1 MDDCHCQID
10 LQLFRE
16 HLAPALGVTHRFVG
30 SEPFCPLTC
39 AYNQRMHDILHDP
52 KRSGPVIEVVELAR
66 VEKNGAAISA
76 SRVRKLYSERNWS
89 AISALVPAGTLA
101 YLQRHAA
108 RHTETI

>member
-1 MDDCHCQID
+1 MDFALELLKGIGR
-10 LQLFRE
+10 LFL
-16 HLAPALGVTHRFVG
+16 HPLTYLFLLVSFFVG
-30 SEPFCPLTC
+30 L
-39 AYNQRMHDILHDP
+39 
-52 KRSGPVIEVVELAR
+52 
-66 VEKNGAAISA
+66 